1 MVASIVRVVSV
12 TVDVTSV
19 ERRVSEYDKVTLV
32 GSVNCV
38 VDDAK
43 APCVPLKQVI
53 TGCVVEAI
61 TC

>member
-1 MVASIVRVVSV
+1 MVRVVRLI
-12 TVDVTSV
+12 VDVTSI
-19 ERRVSEYDKVTLV
+19 EDKVTFA

-38 VDDAK
+38 VDDAR
-43 APCVPLKQVI
+43 APFVPLMQVI